1 MADTPE
7 EVLLTLQPRP
17 RRKPLPEPT
26 PDTTAWLRPFQKRK
40 LARSISA
47 MMAAYY
53 RYGVGPT
60 GRRHTFRS
68 IAVLFEI
75 PTTTTHRMI
84 ASVSEEEAMRAAQR
98 FGLILIPGL
107 LDDLPQRGSS
117 SQLMSALGTEERM
130 ERDNPN
136 PV

>member
-1 MADTPE
+1 
-7 EVLLTLQPRP
+7 
-17 RRKPLPEPT
+17 
-26 PDTTAWLRPFQKRK
+26 
-40 LARSISA
+40 